1 MLHTAAHPVSGLQAE
16 VHPAVFLTQARHWAA
31 LKLVSQQTLQTPVA
45 VHFPSVPG
53 AQAVPPSLPFTA
65 GLRQLS
71 RKPCVACSKSNV
83 LRHPTMLHFIK
94 VLAGF
99 DLEPATREGK
109 IRIHVQ
115 S

>member
-1 MLHTAAHPVSGLQAE
+1 MHEAHWSVPRAGSQQMLHTAAHPVSGLQAE

-83 LRHPTMLHFIK
+83 LRHPTIVVAKGPRRLQ
-94 VLAGF
+94 
-99 DLEPATREGK
+99 P
-109 IRIHVQ
+109 
-115 S
+115 